1 MEQITFNL
9 KLACE
14 KSGIRK
20 RKLKMRDHAQ
30 KSNKP
35 WFDEECDIMKQGLKV
50 LAEKL
55 IQNPKDINIRE
66 QLNTE
71 KKIFKKL
78 NQMKRNMYKTQIVH
92 QMNENYSNPKTFWS
106 LLNKL
111 KPNKAA
117 DNVHIKSISPKQ

>member
-1 MEQITFNL
+1 MEQITFNS

-14 KSGIRK
+14 KSGIKK
-20 RKLKMRDHAQ
+20 RKLKMKDHAQ

-35 WFDEECDIMKQGLKV
+35 WFDKECDIMKQGLKV

-55 IQNPKDINIRE
+55 KQNLKDINIRE

-78 NQMKRNMYKTQIVH
+78 NKMKRNMYKAQIVN
-92 QMNENYSNPKTFWS
+92 QMILVTSQQTET
-106 LLNKL
+106 
-111 KPNKAA
+111 
-117 DNVHIKSISPKQ
+117 KQGS